1 MLSSSLRYR
10 PAEFPGT
17 NFLQRYPAKDSLPVW
32 QAHPGNYPAESTPFA
47 DSAGEN
53 QQDG

>member
-10 PAEFPGT
+10 PAEFSGT
-17 NFLQRYPAKDSLPVW
+17 RFLQRYPAKISLLVP
-32 QAHPGNYPAESTPFA
+32 QALNRNYPAESTPFA
-47 DSAGEN
+47 DPAGEN